1 VDDETAESAAVEGVS
16 GNLLEVSVTDVLKRG
31 KDVRYLS
38 VHSLMTIKGRR
49 TRKSSWPYPSRL
61 ITLCLCL
68 PHPYDPDLAL
78 LKLSLSVVAVAI
90 DLPVE
95 GAES

>member
-1 VDDETAESAAVEGVS
+1 VDDEAAESAAVDGVS
-16 GNLLEVSVTDVLKRG
+16 GSLLEVSVIDVLRRG

-38 VHSLMTIKGRR
+38 VHCPRSKGGR
-49 TRKSSWPYPSRL
+49 TRKSSCPYPSRL
-61 ITLCLCL
+61 TTLCLCL